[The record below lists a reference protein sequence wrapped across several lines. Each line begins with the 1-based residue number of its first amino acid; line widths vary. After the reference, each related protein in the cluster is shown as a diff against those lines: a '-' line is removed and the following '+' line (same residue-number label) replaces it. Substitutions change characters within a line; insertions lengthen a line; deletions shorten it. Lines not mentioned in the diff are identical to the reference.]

1 MPKWKNIAIKRIRIK
16 FDKKKNQWWNCKKII
31 LKIILNKTN
40 SNEKNDNQ
48 I

>member
-1 MPKWKNIAIKRIRIK
+1 LPKWKNIAIKRIRIK
-16 FDKKKNQWWNCKKII
+16 FDKKKINDEIVKKII

-40 SNEKNDNQ
+40 SNEKYDDQ